1 LKLSILIPIK
11 QTYLSIYER
20 LKDQLEKQIVDD
32 VEVLELVND
41 GSKSIGYYRNEL
53 LNSAL
58 GKYVCFIDADDIIAD
73 DYISQVMEGINKNVD
88 CCSLIGIITIDG
100 NNPTLFEHSIKYEAY
115 QLTNKYERYPNHLNV
130 IRRSIAIQF
139 EFKDISFGE
148 DTDWATQIK
157 NSGLI
162 KTEHYINKPIYFY
175 EYITQKS
182 Y

>member
-1 LKLSILIPIK
+1 MKLSILIPIK
-11 QTYLSIYER
+11 ETYLPIYER
-20 LKDQLEKQIVDD
+20 LKSQLQDQITEDC
-32 VEVLELVND
+32 EVLELIND

-53 LNSAL
+53 LNTAI
-58 GKYVCFIDADDIIAD
+58 GKYVCFIDADDTIAH
-73 DYISQVMEGINKNVD
+73 DYIVQVMQGIDKDVD
-88 CCSLIGIITIDG
+88 CCSLMGIITTNG
-100 NNPTLFEHSIKYEAY
+100 MHPTLFEHSIKYKAY

-130 IRRSIAIQF
+130 IKRNIAIQF

-162 KTEHYINKPIYFY
+162 KTEHYIEKPIYFY